1 MPRIQPLQPGQMSPE
16 QQRIHDL
23 IASGPRGRVRGP
35 LAVWLHRPA
44 LAEPAQALG
53 RYCRYETSLPPRLS
67 EWAILILARHWR
79 SEFEWWAH
87 KPMALKA
94 GLAAAMIDALRD
106 DRPIPYVH
114 DDEALVHEF
123 LTTLHARRHIPDALY
138 ERATVVLGETGIID
152 LVGIAGYYSLVSM
165 TLNVFDVMPP
175 EGEPVEMGG
184 AAGTGTDNA
193 SNAGGGA

>member
-1 MPRIQPLQPGQMSPE
+1 MPRIQPLQPGQMNAD

-53 RYCRYETSLPPRLS
+53 RYCRYETSLTPRLS
-67 EWAILILARHWR
+67 EWAILILAKHWR

-87 KPMALKA
+87 KQMALKA
-94 GLAAAMIDALRD
+94 GLAESMIDALRD
-106 DRPIPYVH
+106 DKPIPYVN
-114 DDEALVHEF
+114 DDEVLVHEF
-123 LTTLHARRHIPDALY
+123 LTTLHAKRHIPDALY
-138 ERATVVLGETGIID
+138 EKATVVLGEAGIID

-175 EGEPVEMGG
+175 DGEPIELGPH
-184 AAGTGTDNA
+184 TDQP
-193 SNAGGGA
+193 SK